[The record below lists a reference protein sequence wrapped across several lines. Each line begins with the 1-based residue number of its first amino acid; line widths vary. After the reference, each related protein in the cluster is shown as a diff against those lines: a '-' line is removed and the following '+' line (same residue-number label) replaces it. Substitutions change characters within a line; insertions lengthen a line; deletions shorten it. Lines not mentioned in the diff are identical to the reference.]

1 MKRFL
6 FLAITILISL
16 FAHPENKGFS
26 RWSFAPEYGYNK
38 FDGDLISKDIQ
49 LIPTSLQQITYGAT
63 LEYALTP
70 IWGFSLD
77 YFFIPL
83 KGQNSSR
90 LIEVNTNFHA
100 SDFNTT
106 INFTRLFFPQTKSKL
121 YLNLGIGL
129 GYSYYNFQVTPPTQA
144 IDIKYDMA
152 FSIPLT
158 LSLEYNLSKTISI
171 GAKAQYRAY
180 NKDNLEGVASL
191 NYKGNSNDNVG
202 TGTFFLRYKFQS
214 AKKDHLRN
222 IKMDVYSPDNGLI
235 LSKLNEQKINKL
247 DNDISKLENI
257 INYQNRL
264 IDSMN
269 VTLSNI
275 STNQNGDDIQ
285 YAKDIEPVPTPNSQ
299 SKLKGKLL
307 KINVDTSNSK
317 EYIDDIPAVY
327 FDYDKI
333 ELNDK
338 ALEVISKIAIKM
350 KADPTLYVEVRGYC
364 ETLGKDK
371 NNNLFS
377 QRSSDRV
384 KAELVNYWKIPYNH
398 IITNGKTF
406 VNEARLKYRPDRRCD
421 IFFVKL

>member
-6 FLAITILISL
+6 FLIISILFTL
-16 FAHPENKGFS
+16 FAYPETKGFS
-26 RWSFAPEYGYNK
+26 RWSFAPEYGYNR
-38 FDGDLISKDIQ
+38 FDGDIISKDIQ
-49 LIPTSLQQITYGAT
+49 LIPTSIQQITYGAT

-83 KGQNSSR
+83 KGNN
-90 LIEVNTNFHA
+90 NTGTIQINTDLHT

-106 INFTRLFFPQTKSKL
+106 VNFTRLLFPQTKSKI

-129 GYSYYNFQVTPPTQA
+129 GYAYYNFHVTPPTQA
-144 IDIKYDMA
+144 IDLKYDKA

-158 LSLEYNLSKTISI
+158 LSLEYNLCKTLSL
-171 GAKAQYRAY
+171 GTKLQYRVF
-180 NKDNLEGVASL
+180 NKDNLEGVASM
-191 NYKGNSNDNVG
+191 NFKGNSNDNVG
-202 TGTFFLRYKFQS
+202 TGTLFLRYKFQS
-214 AKKDHLRN
+214 VKKNHLRN
-222 IKMDVYSPDNGLI
+222 IMMDVYSPDNGLI
-235 LSKLNEQKINKL
+235 LSKLNQEKINKL

-264 IDSMN
+264 IDSMS

-275 STNQNGDDIQ
+275 NTLQKGNDIQ
-285 YAKDIEPVPTPNSQ
+285 YSKDFEPIAAQNSQ
-299 SKLKGKLL
+299 GKLKGKLL
-307 KINVDTSNSK
+307 KINVDTSKSK
-317 EYIDDIPAVY
+317 GYIDDIPAVY
-327 FDYDKI
+327 FDFDKI

-364 ETLGKDK
+364 ENLGNDK

-398 IITNGKTF
+398 IITNGKRY
-406 VNEARLKYRPDRRCD
+406 VNENRLKSRPDRRCD